1 MTLQVLKQ
9 KQHPQLF
16 GKFGDS
22 AVIFPTLIYIA
33 FITTGHFLSLG
44 GIRLDGAISPLNEL
58 EGCWSSGIVSGN
70 VEMQRQIGY
79 VPKDFCRDRR
89 PPNVMIT
96 KCFIISITRNLPS
109 SCFSQRVKPSRLV
122 HLLLFC
128 EAC

>member
-22 AVIFPTLIYIA
+22 PVIFPTLIYIA

-58 EGCWSSGIVSGN
+58 EGCWSSGQHGDAATDRVCPHRLL
-70 VEMQRQIGY
+70 QRQATTQCN
-79 VPKDFCRDRR
+79 D
-89 PPNVMIT
+89 N
-96 KCFIISITRNLPS
+96 
-109 SCFSQRVKPSRLV
+109 
-122 HLLLFC
+122 
-128 EAC
+128 

>member
-22 AVIFPTLIYIA
+22 PVIFPTLIYIA

-58 EGCWSSGIVSGN
+58 KGLLVLWDHVRQHGDAATDRVCPHRLL
-70 VEMQRQIGY
+70 QRQATTQCN
-79 VPKDFCRDRR
+79 D
-89 PPNVMIT
+89 N
-96 KCFIISITRNLPS
+96 
-109 SCFSQRVKPSRLV
+109 
-122 HLLLFC
+122 
-128 EAC
+128 